1 MIRNKTLKTI
11 WDKKSASRLMSLFM
25 TFTLVLSLITIS
37 PAEKV
42 SADIINSGE
51 CGTNA
56 VWEITDNGAD
66 TYKLTIKA
74 TGEGSAT
81 NNYGTPTGK
90 TAVPWVEYLTKIT
103 EFEVQSGVTYLGD
116 RLCYGA
122 TALEK
127 INIATTVT
135 GTGNGLFRDC
145 TSLETGVI
153 PGAVTTMVDN
163 LFYGCKLLKEVTLG
177 DGTTVIGRNM
187 VNGGCTS
194 LKILNIPESITTF
207 GETPFKGTSIETIN
221 YGGTMGNYKLLLET
235 AKDSDVSPLKNA
247 SITVNC
253 SDGTW
258 HYGEPIEID
267 GATSGTTGDLNWNY
281 DKDSKELSFEGNG
294 SMADYNEI
302 NGNDTP
308 WSAMMSEISSINLAS
323 GISKI
328 GNNAFYGAI
337 ALNSIT
343 IPEGVTSIGV
353 NAFNS
358 CTNLNTLTIPESIT
372 DIGTDAISNTNIT
385 TINYGGTIEE
395 YKSLITSVDASE
407 LLKNDNITV
416 NCSDGTYKYQINKIS
431 GSCGANVNWEL
442 TNNGDDTYKL
452 TLHATAANAKTNDY
466 GTPTGPTAV
475 PWAKYITQITEFTA
489 EPGIVYLGNRLCY
502 GASSL
507 KKITIPETVTGTG
520 NGLFR
525 ACTSLTEA
533 VIPGAVTNMIDNLFY
548 ACSNLQKVTIGEGT
562 TVLGRNMVN
571 GGCTSL
577 EELNFPGSVTTINET
592 ALNGLTNLTTINY
605 SGTIEQYKKLLDL
618 EYGAPLKNA
627 NITVNCSDGEYQ
639 WGINGNAGE
648 NIKYSLNEITGV
660 LTISGSGA
668 MLDYP
673 TITSAP
679 WNKYSGKIN
688 TVLFMDGITHIGK
701 NAFSKCYNIQN
712 VYYLLSDENWKT
724 LKSTAGTGNEPLFAA
739 ANIASKRYGKCGDNA
754 DWKLSDDLTILT
766 ISGFGDMYD
775 FTTQPWCYTAKNIE
789 KIIVE
794 QGVTYIGD
802 NAFSGLKKLTDVQL
816 ASSVKGTGT
825 FSIKANTSLTEIKL
839 PEGFEVIGSKS
850 FEACSNLSKIYLPAS
865 LKVIDM
871 KAFLS
876 CAHITDVYYSG
887 TKEQWNKIEL
897 SNSADGN
904 ATLKNAN
911 IHFMG
916 TNKDVSSVYTD
927 VPAKSPYHDGIQY
940 MVDNGYM
947 NGTGNI
953 FGTDDIV
960 NIDDILTILYNL
972 SGSSAV
978 YSSAREWAISNNIID
993 ETFNNAFTGSDLKR
1007 ILNQMAIFNGFD
1019 SYTDS
1024 TADDTVITKGIAAS
1038 SLSSFIQSSCGKA
1051 DRFDKIT
1058 SQVKDIISKG
1068 GDGNMYVIA
1077 VNLFTAN
1084 VATKPGDCTFI
1095 IFPNGQTMM
1104 IDFGASNYEANVL
1117 RFLQGASITNLD
1129 YFVITHP
1136 HGDHYGNAM
1145 MTAQY
1150 IFGSGGKIG
1159 NFIYTGVNSKNNAV
1173 INNIAA
1179 YLESNGSNINTNVRA
1194 GSVINIGGVT
1204 INVYSP
1210 FDSEINPND
1219 VEDLTNNASLT
1230 MKFTYGTSTY
1240 LTCGDLY
1247 ISKELSLINEYGSQ
1261 LRADVVKLNHHGAYT
1276 SNSEAWIKNLRAKI
1290 AFVED
1295 ADNGSHYTCKKF
1307 SSYGTQY
1314 YSAGLDQTVMVK
1326 MDNSRNYSVITGTDS
1341 TLRKYYNAD
1350 KLDDLNSVE
1359 NVENLI
1365 EQIGAVTV
1373 NSKDSIERALKAY
1386 ASLSD
1391 EQKSLVYADKLKV
1404 LNEAKNTY
1412 DKLTGENQS
1421 STTEPPTTG
1430 SENVETPTT
1439 KPNVEIPTTSPVK
1452 KPVKKIKVGKAK
1464 ILKITRS
1471 KNNKKAKIQLKK
1483 IKGVTGYKIKYSVS
1497 RKLKNSKTVTSKSFT
1512 KTIKR
1517 LRPGKKY
1524 FIKVRAYR
1532 LINHKIYYGKWTKI
1546 KILKVRK

>member
-1 MIRNKTLKTI
+1 MILNKISKTFWKKQLISRFTPLFITL
-11 WDKKSASRLMSLFM
+11 
-25 TFTLVLSLITIS
+25 TLVMSLITVT
-37 PAEKV
+37 PAKKV
-42 SADIINSGE
+42 SADIISSGE
-51 CGTNA
+51 CGTNV
-56 VWEITDNGAD
+56 VWEITDNGTD

-74 TGEGSAT
+74 IGEDAVT

-122 TALEK
+122 TALKK

-177 DGTTVIGRNM
+177 YGTTVIGRNM

-194 LKILNIPESITTF
+194 LKILNIPESITSF

-221 YGGTMGNYKLLLET
+221 YGDTMGNYKLLLET
-235 AKDSDVSPLKNA
+235 AKDSDVSPLKNE

-253 SDGTW
+253 SDGIW
-258 HYGEPIEID
+258 HYGEPIEIG
-267 GATSGTTGDLNWNY
+267 GATNGTTGDIDWNY
-281 DKDSKELSFEGNG
+281 DKDTKVLSFKGEG
-294 SMADYNEI
+294 SMADYTEI
-302 NGNDTP
+302 NGTDTP
-308 WSAMMSEISSINLAS
+308 WSAMMSEIISLDFSS
-323 GISKI
+323 GISTI

-337 ALNSIT
+337 ALNNVT
-343 IPEGVTSIGV
+343 IPEGVTSIGA

-358 CTNLNTLTIPESIT
+358 CTNLNTLTIPKSIT
-372 DIGTDAISNTNIT
+372 DIGADAISNTAIT
-385 TINYGGTIEE
+385 TINYDGTMEE
-395 YKSLITSVDASE
+395 YKNLINSVDASK
-407 LLKNDNITV
+407 LLKNDDITV
-416 NCSDGTYKYQINKIS
+416 NCSDGTYKYQINTIS
-431 GSCGANVNWEL
+431 GSCGTNVNWEL
-442 TNNGDDTYKL
+442 TNTGNDTYKL
-452 TLHATAANAKTNDY
+452 TLYPTAANAKTNDY

-507 KKITIPETVTGTG
+507 AKISIPETVTGTG

-533 VIPGAVTNMIDNLFY
+533 TIPGAVTNMVDNLFY

-577 EELNFPGSVTTINET
+577 EELNFPGSITTINET

-668 MLDYP
+668 MIDYP

-679 WNKYSGKIN
+679 WNKYSEKIN
-688 TVLFMDGITHIGK
+688 TVLFMDGITHIGT
-701 NAFSKCYNIQN
+701 NAFAKCSNIQN
-712 VYYLLSDENWKT
+712 VYYLLSDENWT
-724 LKSTAGTGNEPLFAA
+724 ALTTTAGTGNEPLLTAS
-739 ANIASKRYGKCGDNA
+739 NIASKRYGKCGNNA

-766 ISGFGDMYD
+766 ISGSGDMYD

-789 KIIVE
+789 KIIVG
-794 QGVTYIGD
+794 QGITYIGD
-802 NAFSGLKKLTDVQL
+802 KAFSGLKKLTDVQI

-825 FSIKANTSLTEIKL
+825 FSINANTSLTEIKL

-850 FEACSNLSKIYLPAS
+850 FEACSNLSTVYLPVS

-876 CAHITDVYYSG
+876 CSHITDVYYSG
-887 TKEQWNKIEL
+887 TKEQWNKIEI

-904 ATLKNAN
+904 AALKNAN

-916 TNKDVSSVYTD
+916 THEDVSSVYTD
-927 VPAKSPYHDGIQY
+927 VPADSPYHDGIQY

-947 NGTGNI
+947 NGTDNI
-953 FGTDDIV
+953 FGTDENIT
-960 NIDDILTILYNL
+960 IDDIVKILYKL

-978 YSSAREWAISNNIID
+978 YSSAREWAINNNIIE
-993 ETFNNAFTGSDLKR
+993 ETFNDTLTCSDLKK
-1007 ILNQMAIFNGFD
+1007 ILNQMAVFNGFD

-1024 TADDTVITKGIAAS
+1024 TADDTAITKGIAAL
-1038 SLSSFIQSSCGKA
+1038 SLSSFIKSSCGKA

-1077 VNLFTAN
+1077 VNLFIAN

-1104 IDFGASNYEANVL
+1104 IDFGAGDYEANVL
-1117 RFLQGASITNLD
+1117 RFLEGASIKNLD
-1129 YFVITHP
+1129 YFVLTHP
-1136 HGDHYGNAM
+1136 HSDHYGNAM
-1145 MTAQY
+1145 AAAQHIY
-1150 IFGSGGKIG
+1150 ANGGKIG
-1159 NFIYTGVNSKNNAV
+1159 NFIYTGVTSKNNTV
-1173 INNIAA
+1173 INNVAA
-1179 YLESNGSNINTNVRA
+1179 YLESNGAVINTNVRA
-1194 GSVINIGGVT
+1194 GSVLNIGDVT

-1210 FDSEINPND
+1210 FDSELNPND

-1261 LRADVVKLNHHGAYT
+1261 LHADVVKLNHHGAYT
-1276 SNSEAWIKNLRAKI
+1276 SNSERWIKNLRAKI

-1295 ADNGSHYTCKKF
+1295 ADNGNHYTCKKF
-1307 SSYGTQY
+1307 SSYGAKY
-1314 YSAGLDQTVMVK
+1314 YSAGLDQTVMIK
-1326 MDNSRNYSVITGTDS
+1326 MDNNRNYSVITGTDS
-1341 TLRKYYNAD
+1341 TLRQYYSSD
-1350 KLDDLNSVE
+1350 KLDDLNTVE
-1359 NVENLI
+1359 SVENLI
-1365 EQIGAVTV
+1365 EQIGEVTI
-1373 NSKDSIERALKAY
+1373 NSKEAIDDALQAY
-1386 ASLSD
+1386 TSLSD
-1391 EQKSLVYADKLKV
+1391 EQKSLVYADKLKI

-1412 DKLTGENQS
+1412 DKLIGENQ
-1421 STTEPPTTG
+1421 TTIPEPPTTG
-1430 SENVETPTT
+1430 TGNIENPTT
-1439 KPNVEIPTTSPVK
+1439 KPNMEIPTTSHIK
-1452 KPVKKIKVGKAK
+1452 KPFKTIKVKKAK

-1471 KNNKKAKIQLKK
+1471 KNNKKARIQLKK
-1483 IKGVTGYKIKYSVS
+1483 LKAVTGYKIKYSVS
-1497 RKLKNSKTVTSKSFT
+1497 RKFKSSKTATSKSIT
-1512 KTIKR
+1512 KTIKK
-1517 LRPGKKY
+1517 LRSGRKY

-1532 LINHKIYYGKWTKI
+1532 IVNKKIYYGDWTKV
-1546 KILKVRK
+1546 KVLKVKK